1 MGNRLDVGAVTLQSF
16 RTRIEHLLSDLDDS
30 PAAHRRLADSRV
42 GADAYGEGFAAATEL
57 HASYARIR
65 GRLEALS
72 RTFGDTIESMGI
84 AIHIAD
90 RGYADV
96 DEDLKRRFAELQR
109 RARAQYARGEPAPP
123 SKATSTVATGGFS

>member
-1 MGNRLDVGAVTLQSF
+1 MNHLEVGSVTLQSF
-16 RTRIEHLLSDLDDS
+16 RTRIEQLLSELDAS
-30 PAAHRRLADSRV
+30 PADPKRLADSRV
-42 GADAYGEGFAAATEL
+42 GAEAYGQGFAAATEL
-57 HASYARIR
+57 HASYGRVR

-84 AIHIAD
+84 AIQIAD

-109 RARAQYARGEPAPP
+109 RARAQYATGEPAAP
-123 SKATSTVATGGFS
+123 STATSTVATGGFS